1 MRVRSTGAAVASLML
16 LGILSTGC
24 AKKAESEER
33 MESTR
38 ADDAA
43 RRAEDA
49 ARRCEAAVQRAETAA
64 DRADRSMARRFRK

>member
-1 MRVRSTGAAVASLML
+1 MRVRSTSVAVASLML

-24 AKKAESEER
+24 AKKAEGES
-33 MESTR
+33 MEATH

-64 DRADRSMARRFRK
+64 DRADRSMAHRFRK